1 MATRQIKMPV
11 KDNSEQEVVDEVF
24 SQRKRPERGRYLLQ
38 VDRQT
43 KGSYTTS
50 ETAQAA
56 ALVIKKN
63 FRLCGCRFTTAS
75 ITRTRWSRRRP
86 PNHDEVP
93 RLPSVTLEPLALSP
107 RDADAYLSIGEPSL
121 Y

>member
-11 KDNSEQEVVDEVF
+11 KDNSEPEADQVL

-50 ETAQAA
+50 EAAQAA
-56 ALVIKKN
+56 ALVIKKSYPIVQVTVYDSVDN
-63 FRLCGCRFTTAS
+63 SNTLIEAPGAS
-75 ITRTRWSRRRP
+75 S
-86 PNHDEVP
+86 
-93 RLPSVTLEPLALSP
+93 
-107 RDADAYLSIGEPSL
+107 
-121 Y
+121 